1 MSLWTSLEP
10 ASATVDP
17 GSSTTVR
24 LRLRNTGDVVDEYR
38 FEPVGDIAP
47 WTTIEPPTLRLY
59 PGTTGTVELKFAPP
73 RTPDA
78 TAGPNPYAIR
88 ITPTEHPEA
97 TTVPEGNLTI
107 TPFTELRAELVP
119 PTVKGR
125 LRGRPRLAIDNLGNT
140 KLTASL
146 NGTDTGDQ
154 LTYELR
160 PSNIQIEPGR
170 AAFIT
175 TTLKPRKIIWFGA
188 KEQRPYTLT
197 VQRSGTTPLP
207 VDGTYVQQGFL
218 PRWLA
223 TFLGILLALTI
234 TFIALWFGHKPAIA
248 TGTTEKLVEASAT
261 LAPTPTPQATL
272 APPPITT
279 APTTEPAQP
288 TQETKSEGSGGGGGG
303 DSSEPKPPEVPDPIG
318 QWLVRPGDLGKDETG
333 AHPLTV
339 TDVAGADGHGG
350 AGSFN
355 GSSSQ
360 MISTGPVVPTG
371 PGSSFTISAWV
382 YLDSTAHFSTAVSQS
397 GTHNS
402 AFYLQF
408 SPGEKRWAFSRTRS
422 DGGDN
427 AAIGYRA
434 LSLAPAAL
442 HTWTHLVGVFDGT
455 TGNQTLYV
463 DGAPQGSVQDLYPF
477 TTTGAF
483 IIGRAR
489 YADANADKFDGKIN
503 EVTAWD
509 QALTREQINE
519 IP

>member
-38 FEPVGDIAP
+38 FEAVGDIAP
-47 WTTIEPPTLRLY
+47 WTTVEPPTLRLF

-125 LRGRPRLAIDNLGNT
+125 FRGRPKLAIDNLGNT

-146 NGTDTGDQ
+146 GGHDNGDQ
-154 LTYELR
+154 LTYDLR
-160 PSNIQIEPGR
+160 PSNTQIPPGR

-175 TTLKPRKIIWFGA
+175 TTLKPRKIIWFGP

-207 VDGTYVQQGFL
+207 VEGTFVQRGFL

-223 TFLGILLALTI
+223 TLLGILLALTI
-234 TFIALWFGHKPAIA
+234 TFLALWFGHKPTVAS
-248 TGTTEKLVEASAT
+248 GTTEKLVEAGAT

-272 APPPITT
+272 APPPVTA
-279 APTTEPAQP
+279 APTTEAPQAEP
-288 TQETKSEGSGGGGGG
+288 TKEAKSGDSGG
-303 DSSEPKPPEVPDPIG
+303 DKEATPSK
-318 QWLVRPGDLGKDETG
+318 
-333 AHPLTV
+333 
-339 TDVAGADGHGG
+339 
-350 AGSFN
+350 
-355 GSSSQ
+355 
-360 MISTGPVVPTG
+360 
-371 PGSSFTISAWV
+371 
-382 YLDSTAHFSTAVSQS
+382 
-397 GTHNS
+397 
-402 AFYLQF
+402 
-408 SPGEKRWAFSRTRS
+408 
-422 DGGDN
+422 
-427 AAIGYRA
+427 
-434 LSLAPAAL
+434 AP
-442 HTWTHLVGVFDGT
+442 
-455 TGNQTLYV
+455 
-463 DGAPQGSVQDLYPF
+463 
-477 TTTGAF
+477 
-483 IIGRAR
+483 
-489 YADANADKFDGKIN
+489 
-503 EVTAWD
+503 EVTAATLVNRMAKDDPSGRHICYRAFIKGEGWTD
-509 QALTREQINE
+509 PVCDGAMAGNTRNVPITAVNTAVAGVGSSQVQAAVHNPESTDGTPAWTSWSAW
-519 IP
+519 IPDGKDNYMGSTDVDAPVMAAFGITISSGQVCQNVRYVGKDWYAEKCKDTKDGFNFAGSWSNDVTLEALLLRVPASAQ

>member
-17 GSSTTVR
+17 GSATTVR

-38 FEPVGDIAP
+38 FEAVGDIAP
-47 WTTIEPPTLRLY
+47 WTTVEPPTLRLF

-125 LRGRPRLAIDNLGNT
+125 FRGRPRLAVDNLGNT

-146 NGTDTGDQ
+146 SGTDNGDQ
-154 LTYELR
+154 LTYDLR
-160 PSNIQIEPGR
+160 PSNIQIEPGH

-175 TTLKPRKIIWFGA
+175 TTLKPRTIIWFGG

-207 VDGTYVQQGFL
+207 IDGTFAQKGFL

-223 TFLGILLALTI
+223 TFLGVLLALTI
-234 TFIALWFGHKPAIA
+234 TFIALWFGHKPAVA
-248 TGTTEKLVEASAT
+248 TGTHEKLVEAGAT

-272 APPPITT
+272 APPPATT
-279 APTTEPAQP
+279 APTTPAQP
-288 TQETKSEGSGGGGGG
+288 TEATDSDNGSGGSGGG
-303 DSSEPKPPEVPDPIG
+303 DSGPKRPEVPDPIG
-318 QWLVRPGDLGKDETG
+318 QWLIRPGALGKDETG
-333 AHPLTV
+333 AHPLNV
-339 TDVAGADGHGG
+339 TDVTGTDGHGG
-350 AGSFN
+350 AGAFN

-360 MISTGPVVPTG
+360 MISTSSVVPTG
-371 PGSSFTISAWV
+371 PGSSFTVSAWV
-382 YLDSTAHFSTAVSQS
+382 YLNSTADFSTAVSQS
-397 GTHNS
+397 GQHNS

-408 SPGEKRWAFSRTRS
+408 SPGEKRWSFARTRS
-422 DGGDN
+422 DGGTY
-427 AAIGYRA
+427 AATGYRA
-434 LSLAPAAL
+434 LSLAPSVL
-442 HTWTHLVGVFDGT
+442 HTWTHLVGVYDGV

-463 DGAPQGSVQDLYPF
+463 DGAPQGSVQDPYPF

-489 YADANADKFDGKIN
+489 YADANADQFDGRIN
-503 EVTAWD
+503 EVAVWD
-509 QALTREQINE
+509 QALTREQIGE
-519 IP
+519 IG